1 MNFEDNLKR
10 FISID
15 NEIKGLNERI
25 KLLRDNRTELS
36 DNLIDY
42 AIKNNISN
50 KDIRINNEKIKFTSS
65 KIQQPL
71 TFKYLEKSLNEII
84 MDKNK
89 VGNIVD
95 YIKNKRET
103 KIVNEIKRLSNNNI

>member
-50 KDIRINNEKIKFTSS
+50 KDIRINNEKIKFTSC

-71 TFKYLEKSLNEII
+71 TFKYYNSFKFLNFSYSFCIDKSF
-84 MDKNK
+84 
-89 VGNIVD
+89 
-95 YIKNKRET
+95 YCY
-103 KIVNEIKRLSNNNI
+103 LS